1 MFKVTAKETLAVE
14 RIQDIY
20 NSILFI
26 AERAAYHLRFYYLSR
41 RGKSERK
48 KIQSLLETL
57 NILLSC
63 FNQRLPIIFEGKLY
77 FQAPRIVPEG
87 QLKPSV
93 ILMEAVCH
101 EQEFHHYL
109 QKLNDELAEALSSPE
124 ISKTLEEPIDGFYVH
139 YLSEKNLGVASVL
152 YYYTKH

>member
-1 MFKVTAKETLAVE
+1 MFRVTTNETSAVE

-26 AERAAYHLRFYYLSR
+26 AERAAYRLRFYHLSR
-41 RGKSERK
+41 RGNSEKK

-77 FQAPRIVPEG
+77 FQSPRIVPEG

-93 ILMEAVCH
+93 ILMDEVCH
-101 EQEFHHYL
+101 ELEFRDYL
-109 QKLNDELAEALSSPE
+109 QKLNDNISEALSCPE
-124 ISKTLEEPIDGFYVH
+124 LSKTLEEPINGFYVH